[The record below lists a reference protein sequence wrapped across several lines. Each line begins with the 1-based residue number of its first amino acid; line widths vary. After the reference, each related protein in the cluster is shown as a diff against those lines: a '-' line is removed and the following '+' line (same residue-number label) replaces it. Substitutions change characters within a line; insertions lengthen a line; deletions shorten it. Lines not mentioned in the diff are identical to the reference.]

1 MIGDEQA
8 TKDRLAERFDLTSAE
23 AELASAFLREGSL
36 RAAAEHR
43 GLTDGTARQYLKRI
57 FRKTGTNS
65 QVKLMKLLVLTLL
78 GRAPAGSDTAG

>member
-1 MIGDEQA
+1 MIDDEKA
-8 TKDRLAERFDLTSAE
+8 TKDRLTERFDLTSAE
-23 AELASAFLREGSL
+23 ADLASAFLREGSL